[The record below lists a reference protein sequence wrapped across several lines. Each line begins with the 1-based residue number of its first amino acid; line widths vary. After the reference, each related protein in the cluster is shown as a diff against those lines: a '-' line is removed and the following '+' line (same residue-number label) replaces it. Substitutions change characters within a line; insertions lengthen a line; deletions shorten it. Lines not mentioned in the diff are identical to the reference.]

1 MYVHTDDTD
10 PKAPHCELAR
20 SLARRRNLEN
30 REDTAAALDGQRN
43 RADLQDAPN
52 RDAIPP
58 RLLTHF
64 LRICLAA
71 FTEWGNVSTAVRA
84 ATNGGGDG

>member
-20 SLARRRNLEN
+20 SLARRRSLEN

-52 RDAIPP
+52 RDAVPP
-58 RLLTHF
+58 RLLTHV

-71 FTEWGNVSTAVRA
+71 FTEWGNVSTAERA